1 MIELIV
7 VRKNRIMENNTN
19 STILKRDLISSIE
32 KSTNSVRV
40 MLITFFFLCLIIKYI
55 FDVVLPLELFIIEAV
70 WLLLSFPFFY
80 IITKTTKVE
89 KINNIHFAW
98 IICELLLLTIIIH
111 FTGGVTWIVPFVY
124 MFFPIYETFLFG
136 KKQRTIMLLATI
148 SFFLSLAF
156 LEYFKIISPHII
168 FPGINILYSKS
179 YFVTIAIIVSGMI
192 VFSFVATNLFH
203 EELGKKLRQLSRV
216 NSELKEIKDS
226 LAIRVKAKTKELENI
241 NFELEEKVKKR
252 TVELKE
258 RVEELERFQKITVG
272 RELKM
277 VELKKE
283 IERLEKNLKK
293 KS

>member
-1 MIELIV
+1 
-7 VRKNRIMENNTN
+7 MENNTN
-19 STILKRDLISSIE
+19 SIILKKELIDSIE
-32 KSTNSVRV
+32 RSTDSVRI
-40 MLITFFFLCLIIKYI
+40 MLITFFFLSLILKYI
-55 FDVVLPLELFIIEAV
+55 LGVALPLELFIVEAA

-80 IITKTTKVE
+80 ITTKATKVE
-89 KINNIHFAW
+89 KINNIHFLW

-111 FTGGVTWIVPFVY
+111 FVGGATWIGPFIY
-124 MFFPIYETFLFG
+124 IFFPIYETFLFG
-136 KKQRTIMLLATI
+136 KKQRLIMLLTTI

-156 LEYFKIISPHII
+156 LEYFKVISPHII
-168 FPGINILYSKS
+168 FSDINILYSKS
-179 YFVTIAIIVSGMI
+179 YFITTIIVVSGMI
-192 VFSFVATNLFH
+192 IFSFVATGLFR
-203 EELGKKLRQLSRV
+203 EELEKKLRQLSRV

-226 LAIRVKAKTKELENI
+226 LAIRIKAKTKELENT

-252 TVELKE
+252 TEELKE

-283 IERLEKNLKK
+283 IEKLEKKFNK